1 MSSALKSETARVNGA
16 NSRGPV
22 TPEGKARSA
31 ANSRRHGL
39 AAASILL
46 PGESPEYFQ
55 LLRADFIHQFQPR
68 TAVETDLVEVMAI
81 ARWRLRRLLAIEA
94 HLFDLEMVR
103 RRDEIDHQFNGT
115 EQDDRLAFVFQK
127 LSNVGNSL
135 TLLIRYEGS
144 LNRTYDKALKQ
155 LLLLQS
161 ARPDTALGSFCNF
174 ENPEPAATVD
184 ANPTV
189 QFQPPTLPSSS
200 VIPLLPEFLL
210 NSSRRHGTVRPPT
223 AESNAPLEIG
233 AFQSQAFASCKS
245 A

>member
-1 MSSALKSETARVNGA
+1 
-16 NSRGPV
+16 
-22 TPEGKARSA
+22 
-31 ANSRRHGL
+31 
-39 AAASILL
+39 
-46 PGESPEYFQ
+46 
-55 LLRADFIHQFQPR
+55 
-68 TAVETDLVEVMAI
+68 MAI

-115 EQDDRLAFVFQK
+115 GPDDRLAFVFQK

-174 ENPEPAATVD
+174 ENPEPAAT
-184 ANPTV
+184 
-189 QFQPPTLPSSS
+189 
-200 VIPLLPEFLL
+200 
-210 NSSRRHGTVRPPT
+210 
-223 AESNAPLEIG
+223 
-233 AFQSQAFASCKS
+233 
-245 A
+245 